1 MNPQR
6 TPTRYLPNYIKN
18 EHEGK
23 LERRCQLATEKFKS
37 DTNLQEK
44 RSEKYQE
51 RFLKIDAEIITYLTG
66 HFEKLKFVMHSSEN
80 GRLIAPLNKKINK
93 NFQKKG
99 RPFSQ

>member
-6 TPTRYLPNYIKN
+6 IPTRYLPSYIKN

-37 DTNLQEK
+37 EINLQEK

-51 RFLKIDAEIITYLTG
+51 RFLKIDAEMITYLTG
-66 HFEKLKFVMHSSEN
+66 HFEKTEV
-80 GRLIAPLNKKINK
+80 
-93 NFQKKG
+93 
-99 RPFSQ
+99 